1 MAGELDEQSDRP
13 GDHAGGSTS
22 SQAGTSNGEIFATG
36 DRVIPNT
43 ARLDDLGQDFGYIV
57 VEGPIGVGKTSLCS
71 RLSESLGFSRLLER
85 PGENPFLE
93 RFYADPTRFSLA
105 TQLHFLF
112 QLSDFLVDKDPL
124 FAKMNLDPDEYELY
138 MQVYQRVAV
147 QAPTPDL
154 VIYLQAP
161 AKVLEDRISRRGVPF
176 EQVMSRDYL
185 ERVNDMY
192 VNHFMHYTG
201 APLLT
206 INAES
211 INFVDN
217 EEDYASLLH
226 HASKIRSGRHYFN
239 PLPSGPASG

>member
-1 MAGELDEQSDRP
+1 MTEERDGQSADR
-13 GDHAGGSTS
+13 S
-22 SQAGTSNGEIFATG
+22 
-36 DRVIPNT
+36 
-43 ARLDDLGQDFGYIV
+43 
-57 VEGPIGVGKTSLCS
+57 EGPIGVGKTSLCS

-93 RFYADPTRFSLA
+93 RFYADPARFSLA

-112 QLSDFLVDKDPL
+112 QRMDDLAELSNQINNGVSCISDFSDFLVDKDPL
-124 FAKMNLDPDEYELY
+124 FAKMNLDPDEYDLY

-147 QAPTPDL
+147 QAPAPDL

-161 AKVLEDRISRRGVPF
+161 VKVLEDRISRRGVPF

-217 EEDYASLLH
+217 DEDYASLLR

-239 PLPSGPASG
+239 PLPSGTGRA